1 MADRRRGGA
10 GRAGRPRV
18 LVVLG
23 SGRSGSTLLEAALGD
38 VPGVEALGEVVHLPE
53 RALRDDELCA
63 CGLAFSDCPFWVAV
77 GKNAFDGWDRVDADE
92 LIALRHEVV
101 RTRHL
106 PRLLAGSPT
115 SGGRLRRDALVERLD
130 ALYRAAAEESGA
142 RLLVDSSKMPAW
154 AALVAYA
161 DVDVHFLHVVRDP
174 RGVAYSL
181 GKEVVRPEAAGTDLM
196 HRTTPREAALW
207 WSAFELAA
215 SALRARHPGRVTT
228 VRYED
233 FVADPRGTVRT
244 AVEAAGVAVTEAD
257 LAHVSRDGVVLG
269 THHQVAGNP
278 VRFTTGP
285 VPIRPDQ
292 TWRRSL
298 PVRDRR
304 TVELL
309 TTGIRRL
316 RGYR

>member
-1 MADRRRGGA
+1 MAELA
-10 GRAGRPRV
+10 PRPRV
-18 LVVLG
+18 LVVVG

-63 CGLAFSDCPFWVAV
+63 CGRPFSGCPFWVGV
-77 GKNAFDGWDRVDADE
+77 GKSAYDGWDRVDAGE
-92 LIALRHEVV
+92 LIDLRHELV

-106 PRLLAGSPT
+106 PRLLTGSPT
-115 SGGRLRRDALVERLD
+115 SGGRLRRDELVERLG
-130 ALYRAAAEESGA
+130 ALYRAAADESGA

-154 AALVAYA
+154 AALVAHA
-161 DVDVHFLHVVRDP
+161 DVDLHLLHVVRDP

-181 GKEVVRPEAAGTDLM
+181 GKEVPRPEAGGADLM
-196 HRTTPREAALW
+196 HRTSPAESALW

-215 SALRARHPGRVTT
+215 SALRVRLPGRVTT

-233 FVADPRGTVRT
+233 FVVDPRGTVRT
-244 AVEAAGVAVTEAD
+244 VVEATGLAVRDAD
-257 LAHVSRDGVVLG
+257 LAHVTRDGVVLG

-292 TWRRSL
+292 AWRRTL
-298 PVRDRR
+298 PARDRR

-309 TTGIRRL
+309 TTGVRRL
-316 RGYR
+316 RGYP